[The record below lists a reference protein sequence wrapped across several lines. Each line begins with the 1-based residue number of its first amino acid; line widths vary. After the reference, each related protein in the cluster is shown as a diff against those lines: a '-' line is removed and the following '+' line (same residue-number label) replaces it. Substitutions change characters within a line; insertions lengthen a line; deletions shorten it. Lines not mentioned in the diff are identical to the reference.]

1 MGSQDNNHLF
11 DYCCRYLSDTNRGGI
26 IPAPLVAVALAG
38 GAGSIA
44 LEIALNRISGKR
56 TTEQDVVT
64 AGLIGVIPGV
74 GIAKG
79 LGNVGRRLYSG
90 RRILSKYKSGVT
102 QHSISSAA
110 SAKGFGYA
118 ITSKITEAQA
128 RRNVYIYA
136 AIGGIPAVKGSIN
149 AMIIEKS
156 IDVIYNRKSQPGTE
170 TQRIKSSR
178 KVGTRGARKK
188 LPKRIKRRNGRCP
201 NGYRYN
207 KVLNACVRVFGTKH
221 PLYRG

>member
-1 MGSQDNNHLF
+1 MGSQNNNHLF
-11 DYCCRYLSDTNRGGI
+11 DYCCRHLSDTNRGGL

-79 LGNVGRRLYSG
+79 LGNVGRRLVSG

-102 QHSISSAA
+102 PQ
-110 SAKGFGYA
+110 
-118 ITSKITEAQA
+118 
-128 RRNVYIYA
+128 
-136 AIGGIPAVKGSIN
+136 
-149 AMIIEKS
+149 
-156 IDVIYNRKSQPGTE
+156 
-170 TQRIKSSR
+170 
-178 KVGTRGARKK
+178 
-188 LPKRIKRRNGRCP
+188 
-201 NGYRYN
+201 
-207 KVLNACVRVFGTKH
+207 
-221 PLYRG
+221 